1 MSEFV
6 SGSPRQTEGRELAG
20 PLRRMQ
26 WVVGLGLPPTPTHSL
41 QPVLLAS
48 FPHLSPPP
56 CLHAFVDPPGHGG
69 SLSQESD
76 GQEWSMAFSISTL
89 GQGPVRSL

>member
-6 SGSPRQTEGRELAG
+6 SGSPGQMEGRELAG
-20 PLRRMQ
+20 PLRQMQ

-41 QPVLLAS
+41 RPVLLAS

-56 CLHAFVDPPGHGG
+56 ASVPWWILLVMGAPCPK
-69 SLSQESD
+69 SQ
-76 GQEWSMAFSISTL
+76 M
-89 GQGPVRSL
+89 VRSGPWHLAYLP